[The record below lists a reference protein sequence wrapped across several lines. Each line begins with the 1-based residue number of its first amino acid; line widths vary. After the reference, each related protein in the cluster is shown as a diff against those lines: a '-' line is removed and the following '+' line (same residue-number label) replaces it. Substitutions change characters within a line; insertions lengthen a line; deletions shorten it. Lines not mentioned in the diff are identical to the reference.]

1 MRKGVKIKINS
12 YIIIIMQL
20 AQRDLNLLQIE
31 EEIKH
36 KKHFLVKKKKE
47 LDKKQKLNEYLVE
60 IKEDYTKYYD
70 FIVNEKQKQYDS
82 MMLLKEYLGDL
93 IQTEGL
99 VDSQLRVAKHD
110 QKDILVEIEKIKSE
124 LDELTK

>member
-1 MRKGVKIKINS
+1 
-12 YIIIIMQL
+12 MQL
-20 AQRDLNLLQIE
+20 GQRDLNLLQIE

-36 KKHFLVKKKKE
+36 KKHLLVKKKKE

-70 FIVNEKQKQYDS
+70 FIVNEKQKQYES
-82 MMLLKEYLGDL
+82 MMLLKEYVGDL
-93 IQTEGL
+93 LQTEGL
-99 VDSQLRVAKHD
+99 VDSQLRIARHD
-110 QKDILVEIEKIKSE
+110 QKDILVEIEKIKAE

>member
-1 MRKGVKIKINS
+1 MRKGVKNKINS